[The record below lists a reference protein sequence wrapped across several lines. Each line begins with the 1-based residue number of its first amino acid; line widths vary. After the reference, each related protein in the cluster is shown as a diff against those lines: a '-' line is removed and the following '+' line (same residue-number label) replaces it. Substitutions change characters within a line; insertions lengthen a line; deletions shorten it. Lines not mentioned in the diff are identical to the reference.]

1 MFTPELV
8 ARRLERSLKRAGR
21 ERRERQLAV
30 RLHPEVALYLLEEE
44 PKLIHTL
51 GKMTGLELELRDDPM
66 MRVDEF
72 RLMSRPGGRDVTDI
86 YAVA

>member
-1 MFTPELV
+1 
-8 ARRLERSLKRAGR
+8 
-21 ERRERQLAV
+21 
-30 RLHPEVALYLLEEE
+30 VALYLLEEE

-72 RLMSRPGGRDVTDI
+72 RLMSRPGGRDSPIFTR
-86 YAVA
+86 VA